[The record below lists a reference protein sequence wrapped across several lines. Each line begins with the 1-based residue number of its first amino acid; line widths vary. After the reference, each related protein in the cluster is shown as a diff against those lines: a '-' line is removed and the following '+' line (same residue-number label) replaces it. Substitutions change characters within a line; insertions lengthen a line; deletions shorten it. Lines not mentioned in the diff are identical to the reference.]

1 LFEINIVPEME
12 IAQEEVFGPVATI
25 ITATDEKEAMY
36 IDNDSKFG
44 LGAKHMDSGF
54 RKGRKIIRN
63 SRIRN
68 SYDKQRSSFRSQSSI
83 RGYKE

>member
-63 SRIRN
+63 S
-68 SYDKQRSSFRSQSSI
+68 YDKQRSSFRSQSSI